1 MPPLRKGQV
10 VKGQLHEVKF
20 DTDYSVT
27 RDLER
32 ALNEWKDHEANT
44 GGKNLMGIL
53 VMVDAGENNEDYKV
67 SIRPLGKTRH
77 SEGLAML
84 DVAMQICRDEM
95 IAPGINDQEND
106 HEE

>member
-10 VKGQLHEVKF
+10 VKGQLREVKF
-20 DTDYSVT
+20 GADYSVT

-32 ALNEWKDHEANT
+32 TLNEWKEREAKT
-44 GGKNLMGIL
+44 GGKNLTGIL
-53 VMVDAGENNEDYKV
+53 VMVDAGKNNEDYKV

-84 DVAMQICRDEM
+84 DVAMQVCRDEM
-95 IAPGINDQEND
+95 IAPGINEQETD